1 MKIAVIGAG
10 NIGGALA
17 RKWATAG
24 HQVAI
29 GARDM
34 SKPEVQ
40 DLARGIHGRATS
52 VEDAVREADAVLFA
66 IPGGSMSATV
76 TALGGALDGKLVMDA
91 TNNIGAASLNSV
103 ATIAA
108 AAPGAMVYRAF
119 NIYGFENFADALL
132 GGVQADLFFAGPD
145 GAARQQAEQ
154 LISDVGLRPIWLGG
168 TDHADLVDQFMRV
181 WFALAFEQHKGRRL
195 AFKLLGA

>member
-132 GGVQADLFFAGPD
+132 GGVQAPVLRWARWCCSPTGGATDL
-145 GAARQQAEQ
+145 
-154 LISDVGLRPIWLGG
+154 SCRPA
-168 TDHADLVDQFMRV
+168 ADL
-181 WFALAFEQHKGRRL
+181 ARRHRPR
-195 AFKLLGA
+195 GP